1 VSCAAYLRIYVPWT
15 GGPVQRATAAAG
27 GGRRV
32 LVRGEF
38 GVWNEPARND
48 AFLLEWRGRRYVC
61 PRHPRLR
68 MLEGLLA
75 FHNAYPEPA
84 GPALVPQMVAERA
97 ADELGRIHAL
107 SPGARS
113 HILTSPFYVP
123 LRWFAA
129 FDPSERLL
137 ERDGSGALGIRYL
150 TRRGAALDRLR
161 RAVEILESAGF
172 DEGIVSET
180 GGVSRWMDPF
190 PEDSVVELD
199 YGGVTALFGEGE
211 LATDESAAEVAD
223 SLSALETGDLHEAGG
238 RYAAVASRW
247 AHAQSLTYAN

>member
-1 VSCAAYLRIYVPWT
+1 VSCAAYLRIYIPWT
-15 GGPVQRATAAAG
+15 GGPVPRAAAAAG

-48 AFLLEWRGRRYVC
+48 AFVLEWSGRRYVC

-84 GPALVPQMVAERA
+84 GPALVSQLMAEQA
-97 ADELGRIHAL
+97 AAELGWIHAR

-137 ERDGSGALGIRYL
+137 ERDGRGALGIRYL
-150 TRRGAALDRLR
+150 TRRRSALDRLR
-161 RAVEILESAGF
+161 RAVEILEVAGF
-172 DEGIVSET
+172 DDEIVAET
-180 GGVSRWMDPF
+180 GGVERWIEPF

-199 YGGVTALFGEGE
+199 YGGVTALFGEGA
-211 LATDESAAEVAD
+211 LATDDSAAEVAA
-223 SLSALETGDLHEAGG
+223 SLEALQRGDLQDAGD
-238 RYAAVASRW
+238 RYAMVAARW